1 VKRTRTRTRS
11 INELLTTQPGSL
23 GSCELPST
31 TPCAHPIRAPR
42 RAWLPGAPARTR
54 SLLLMAAALC
64 GLGFASLGLASA
76 CSQPR
81 GEGPKTAGDAPK
93 TDTPP
98 AAAINS
104 PATVEPAA
112 VPSAVPAEPP
122 AAPSGLLA
130 AGAPAPDVE
139 GKDAKGQAQRLSAR
153 RGHVAIVYFYPK
165 DGTPGCTTE
174 ACAFRDTFDK
184 FNQRGVT
191 IFGVSRD
198 DEASHV
204 KFRAEHSLPFPLV
217 ADPSGAIQKA
227 YGVPDRAPGIASRVT
242 FLVAA
247 DGRIA
252 KVWPDVDPAV
262 HADEVFQ
269 AIEQLK

>member
-1 VKRTRTRTRS
+1 MAVSVSASATRES
-11 INELLTTQPGSL
+11 SSL
-23 GSCELPST
+23 GSCDLPST
-31 TPCAHPIRAPR
+31 TPRARPSRVSR
-42 RAWLPGAPARTR
+42 RAWAQGAQ
-54 SLLLMAAALC
+54 SLLLMAAGLC
-64 GLGFASLGLASA
+64 GAAVFGIA

-81 GEGPKTAGDAPK
+81 GEGPKSASDAPK
-93 TDTPP
+93 ADAPP
-98 AAAINS
+98 AAAANS
-104 PATVEPAA
+104 AATVEPAA
-112 VPSAVPAEPP
+112 AE
-122 AAPSGLLA
+122 ATGGLLA
-130 AGAPAPDVE
+130 TGTQAPDVE
-139 GKDAKGQAQRLSAR
+139 GKDANGQAQRLSDR

-165 DGTPGCTTE
+165 DGTPGCTKE

-198 DEASHV
+198 DEASHT

-217 ADPSGAIQKA
+217 SDPSGAVQKA
-227 YGVPDRAPGIASRVT
+227 YGVPDRAPGLASRVT

-269 AIEQLK
+269 AIEQLN

>member
-1 VKRTRTRTRS
+1 VS
-11 INELLTTQPGSL
+11 VSDSFAVPQSSCL
-23 GSCELPST
+23 GVRELPST
-31 TPCAHPIRAPR
+31 TPCARPIGVSR
-42 RAWLPGAPARTR
+42 RAWALGAPG
-54 SLLLMAAALC
+54 LLLMAAALF
-64 GLGFASLGLASA
+64 GSIGSTG

-81 GEGPKTAGDAPK
+81 AEGPKSADALK
-93 TDTPP
+93 SDTPP
-98 AAAINS
+98 AAAANS
-104 PATVEPAA
+104 PATPTTPTVKEAEPA
-112 VPSAVPAEPP
+112 
-122 AAPSGLLA
+122 GLLA
-130 AGAPAPDVE
+130 VGAQAPDVE
-139 GKDAKGQAQRLSAR
+139 GKDAKGQPLRLSDR
-153 RGHVAIVYFYPK
+153 RGKVSIVYFYPK
-165 DGTPGCTTE
+165 DGTPGCTKE
-174 ACAFRDTFDK
+174 ACAFRDTFDR

-198 DEASHV
+198 DEASHA

-217 ADPSGAIQKA
+217 ADPSGTVQKA
-227 YGVPDRAPGIASRVT
+227 YGVPDRVPGLAARVT

>member
-1 VKRTRTRTRS
+1 M
-11 INELLTTQPGSL
+11 SL
-23 GSCELPST
+23 
-31 TPCAHPIRAPR
+31 
-42 RAWLPGAPARTR
+42 
-54 SLLLMAAALC
+54 
-64 GLGFASLGLASA
+64 A

-81 GEGPKTAGDAPK
+81 AEGPKSAGDAVK
-93 TDTPP
+93 SDTPP
-98 AAAINS
+98 AAAANS
-104 PATVEPAA
+104 PATAEPTPPPAA
-112 VPSAVPAEPP
+112 AAAPAEP
-122 AAPSGLLA
+122 AGLLA
-130 AGAPAPDVE
+130 VGAQAPDVE
-139 GKDAKGQAQRLSAR
+139 GKDAKGQAQRLSDR
-153 RGHVAIVYFYPK
+153 RGKVSIVYFYPK
-165 DGTPGCTTE
+165 DGTPGCTKE
-174 ACAFRDTFDK
+174 ACAFRDTFDR

-198 DEASHV
+198 DEASHA

-227 YGVPDRAPGIASRVT
+227 YGVPDKMPGLASRVT

-262 HADEVFQ
+262 HADEVFS